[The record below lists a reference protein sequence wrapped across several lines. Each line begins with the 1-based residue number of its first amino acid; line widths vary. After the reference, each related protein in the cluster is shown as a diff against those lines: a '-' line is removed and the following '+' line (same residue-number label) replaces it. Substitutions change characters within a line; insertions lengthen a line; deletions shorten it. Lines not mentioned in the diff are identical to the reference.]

1 MDATRAPF
9 VPKLKLTKW
18 KDQREEIR
26 MRGETLRQDSPK
38 LSINDILSDTE
49 LHSLWQRIGES
60 LQLFKSKAVEVT

>member
-1 MDATRAPF
+1 
-9 VPKLKLTKW
+9 
-18 KDQREEIR
+18 

-60 LQLFKSKAVEVT
+60 LQLFKSKAVKVTGATKQPTGKTAMRLPGHEQLHRE